1 MAANALCTLSGAL
14 PLCYI
19 SDVGA
24 VRGADVAQRELDAGK
39 NRAAAEGMSA
49 FVDTFGGARGLRWG
63 PKASQTP
70 SEVMH
75 KSAMRDILRLSQSYI
90 YKLSTRKIIQKTDL
104 AKCGSNRDMR

>member
-19 SDVGA
+19 SDGGA

-49 FVDTFGGARGLRWG
+49 GVDTFGGARGLRWG
-63 PKASQTP
+63 PKASHMP
-70 SEVMH
+70 SEVMQ
-75 KSAMRDILRLSQSYI
+75 KSAKRDILRMTQSYK
-90 YKLSTRKIIQKTDL
+90 YEPFQHK
-104 AKCGSNRDMR
+104 